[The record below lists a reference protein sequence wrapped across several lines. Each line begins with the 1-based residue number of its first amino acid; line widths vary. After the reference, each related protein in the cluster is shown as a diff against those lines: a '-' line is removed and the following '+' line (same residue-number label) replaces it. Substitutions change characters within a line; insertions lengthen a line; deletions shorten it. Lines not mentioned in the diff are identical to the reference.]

1 MDYYKILNV
10 EKNASQEEIKK
21 NYRKMSLKMHP
32 DKGGDADKF
41 KELNEA
47 FQILGDEKKRKEYD
61 LNLEFGNRK
70 MNMGFDMPENMGIPI
85 DILKMMFAGGNIP
98 NNIPFF
104 NFSQSMNSG
113 NGPNIRIFRNGVEQ
127 YNPMSKPVP
136 IIKTIEITL
145 EEAYN
150 GVNKPVDIERW
161 IKEEELKRVEKETLY
176 INIPKGS
183 DNNELILLRDKGNI
197 ISENNKGD
205 IKIFLKVINNT
216 IFERQG
222 IDLIYKK
229 KISLKEALC
238 GFSFEIKYF
247 NDRTFN
253 IKNEN
258 NIIKQGCNKIVQGLG
273 LTRGEQ
279 SGNLIIMFEIE
290 FPDILSKEQ
299 TDKLR
304 EILN

>member
-21 NYRKMSLKMHP
+21 NYRKLSLKLHP
-32 DKGGDADKF
+32 DKGGDENKF

-47 FQILGDEKKRKEYD
+47 FQVLGDENKRKEYD
-61 LNLEFGNRK
+61 FKLQFGNRN
-70 MNMGFDMPENMGIPI
+70 MNMGFNMQENMGIPV
-85 DILKMMFAGGNIP
+85 DILNMMFGSRNIP
-98 NNIPFF
+98 SNMPFF
-104 NFSQSMNSG
+104 NFSQSMNSE

-127 YNPMSKPVP
+127 VNPMIKPVP

-145 EEAYN
+145 EDAYN

-161 IKEEELKRVEKETLY
+161 IKEEDTKRFEKETIY

-183 DNNELILLRDKGNI
+183 DNNEIIFIRDKGNI

-205 IKIFLKVINNT
+205 IKLFLKVVNNT
-216 IFERQG
+216 SFERNG
-222 IDLIYKK
+222 LDLIYKK

-247 NDRTFN
+247 NDRKFN

-258 NIIKQGCNKIVQGLG
+258 NIIKQGYNKLVQGLG

-279 SGNLIIMFEIE
+279 TGNLIIVFEIE

>member
-21 NYRKMSLKMHP
+21 SYRKLSLKVHP
-32 DKGGDADKF
+32 DKGGDENKF

-47 FQILGDEKKRKEYD
+47 FQILGDENKRKEYD
-61 LNLEFGNRK
+61 FKLQFGNRNI
-70 MNMGFDMPENMGIPI
+70 NMGFNMRENMGIPA
-85 DILKMMFAGGNIP
+85 DILNMMFGGGNIP
-98 NNIPFF
+98 GNMPFF
-104 NFSQSMNSG
+104 NFSQSMNSE

-127 YNPMSKPVP
+127 VNPMSKPVP

-145 EEAYN
+145 EDAYN

-161 IKEEELKRVEKETLY
+161 IKEEDTKRFEKETIY

-183 DNNELILLRDKGNI
+183 DNNEIIFIRDKGNI

-205 IKIFLKVINNT
+205 IKLFLKVVNNT
-216 IFERQG
+216 SFERNG
-222 IDLIYKK
+222 LDLIYKK
-229 KISLKEALC
+229 NISLKEALC

-247 NDRTFN
+247 NDRKFN

-258 NIIKQGCNKIVQGLG
+258 NIIKQGYNKLVQGLG

-279 SGNLIIMFEIE
+279 TGNLIIVFEIE

>member
-1 MDYYKILNV
+1 
-10 EKNASQEEIKK
+10 
-21 NYRKMSLKMHP
+21 
-32 DKGGDADKF
+32 
-41 KELNEA
+41 
-47 FQILGDEKKRKEYD
+47 
-61 LNLEFGNRK
+61 
-70 MNMGFDMPENMGIPI
+70 MGFDMPENMGIPI

-98 NNIPFF
+98 NNMPFF

-113 NGPNIRIFRNGVEQ
+113 SGPNIRIFRNGVEQ

-161 IKEEELKRVEKETLY
+161 IKEEDVKRVEKETLY

>member
-47 FQILGDEKKRKEYD
+47 FQVLGDEKKRKEYD

-70 MNMGFDMPENMGIPI
+70 MNMGFDMPENMGMPI

-98 NNIPFF
+98 NNMPFF

-113 NGPNIRIFRNGVEQ
+113 SGPNIRIFRNGVEQ

-161 IKEEELKRVEKETLY
+161 IKEEDVKRVEKETLY

>member
-21 NYRKMSLKMHP
+21 NYRKLSLKMHP
-32 DKGGDADKF
+32 DKGGDENKF

-47 FQILGDEKKRKEYD
+47 FQVLGDENKRKEYD
-61 LNLEFGNRK
+61 FKLQFGNRK
-70 MNMGFDMPENMGIPI
+70 MNMGFNMQENMGMPV
-85 DILKMMFAGGNIP
+85 DILNMMFGGGNIP
-98 NNIPFF
+98 SNMPFF
-104 NFSQSMNSG
+104 NFSQSMNSE

-127 YNPMSKPVP
+127 VNPMSKPVP

-145 EEAYN
+145 EDAYN

-161 IKEEELKRVEKETLY
+161 IKEEDIKRFEKETIY

-183 DNNELILLRDKGNI
+183 DNNEIIFIRDKGNI

-205 IKIFLKVINNT
+205 IKLFLKVVNNT
-216 IFERQG
+216 NFERNG
-222 IDLIYKK
+222 LDLIYKK

-247 NDRTFN
+247 NDRKFN

-258 NIIKQGCNKIVQGLG
+258 NIIKQGYNKLVQGLG

-279 SGNLIIMFEIE
+279 TGNLIIVFEIE